1 MIVFMRGYKSGNIY
15 AEFVTVV
22 ERNQAQFNTEDR
34 SKQYD
39 WGEGREKVF
48 LVVICQ
54 GTGHD
59 ICINPEKELYPRA
72 IDLYEYTL
80 KKRQTSKHRT
90 HRFLRPGNTPIKISM
105 TKDGESV

>member
-1 MIVFMRGYKSGNIY
+1 MRGYKSGNIY

-59 ICINPEKELYPRA
+59 ICTLGLLTYINIL
-72 IDLYEYTL
+72 L
-80 KKRQTSKHRT
+80 KNGRLQNTEQTVFYGREILLL
-90 HRFLRPGNTPIKISM
+90 RFQ
-105 TKDGESV
+105 

>member
-80 KKRQTSKHRT
+80 KKTADFKTQNTSFFTAGKY
-90 HRFLRPGNTPIKISM
+90 SY
-105 TKDGESV
+105 